1 MYKCQKKYL
10 ILNRMG
16 DTQNI
21 SQYNLKLHKAKVGY
35 LAELFIK
42 VNQEDSKYLNDI
54 ELILI
59 IDRSGSMYNSY
70 PKIFNKI
77 IPLFLEKLNYPENK
91 DVHFITFE
99 SHT

>member
-1 MYKCQKKYL
+1 
-10 ILNRMG
+10 MG

-21 SQYNLKLHKAKVGY
+21 SQYNLKVHKAKVGY

-59 IDRSGSMYNSY
+59 VDRSG
-70 PKIFNKI
+70 
-77 IPLFLEKLNYPENK
+77 LH
-91 DVHFITFE
+91 V
-99 SHT
+99 